1 MSGWTRE
8 QAGLDAQDVVI
19 TTPDG
24 RQFPAWEIPVEGST
38 KWAILTH
45 GKGAARSE
53 MLRMARALHKVDYN
67 VLIITYTG
75 DVGAPP
81 YDDGMVHFGR
91 TEWQEL
97 QAAVEYVDA
106 AGADTIVLGGAS
118 HGGAVTLGFL
128 ERGELARRVD
138 GVILDAPASSFE
150 DVIDEA
156 AEFRSLPVVNQPI
169 PESLEDAAKL
179 AVAFRYGVDFSAVDY
194 TDMAGLVDVPLLT
207 FQGVADQTVP
217 KAVNDRFMR
226 EAGAGGTYEVVDGAD
241 HVLSWNVDPKAYEKA
256 IKDFT
261 KELDSGE

>member
-1 MSGWTRE
+1 M
-8 QAGLDAQDVVI
+8 QHA
-19 TTPDG
+19 
-24 RQFPAWEIPVEGST
+24 
-38 KWAILTH
+38 
-45 GKGAARSE
+45 
-53 MLRMARALHKVDYN
+53 
-67 VLIITYTG
+67 
-75 DVGAPP
+75 VGVA

-106 AGADTIVLGGAS
+106 AGADTIVLGGTS

-128 ERGELARRVD
+128 ERGELARRID
-138 GVILDAPASSFE
+138 GVILDSPASSFE

-156 AEFRSLPVVNQPI
+156 AEFRSLPVINQPI

-194 TDMAGLVDVPLLT
+194 SDKQGLITVPLLT
-207 FQGVADQTVP
+207 FQGVDDRTVP

-241 HVLSWNVDPKAYEKA
+241 HVLSWNLDPKAYEKA
-256 IKDFT
+256 IKAFT